1 MRIRFALLVLPFTGL
16 LAASSLGGYH
26 LLKKIPVPG
35 DGSKDY
41 LTIDEGARR
50 LYVSHGTQVNVIDLD
65 SEQVVGKVSDL
76 KGVHGIAVAPKL
88 GRGFITNGLLNT
100 VTIFDLKTL
109 QHLDEVKASITPDGI
124 LYDEATGRVFALNK
138 HGDSVT
144 AIEAAD
150 GKVAGTIELNGDPE
164 SPVSDG
170 KGNVWVAL
178 EHWSTLVRIDGR
190 NLTVTGRW
198 PTGPSCDHPAPMA
211 IDRKQNRLFIGCGNE
226 VLAVA
231 DPDTGK
237 IITTLPIGPD
247 VDAVAFD
254 PSTGLIFSANDGTVT
269 VIHQDSVD
277 KYSVVETVK
286 TQPQAVTLAL
296 DPKTHRIYVSS
307 SELGPAPAP
316 TPVSAHPERPML
328 PGTFEVLVFG
338 K

>member
-1 MRIRFALLVLPFTGL
+1 MRMYRALLVLPFIGL
-16 LAASSLGGYH
+16 LAASGWGRYRMVEEIPGPGG
-26 LLKKIPVPG
+26 
-35 DGSKDY
+35 GSQGY
-41 LTIDEGARR
+41 LAVDEGARR
-50 LYVSHGTQVNVIDLD
+50 LYVSHGTQVDVIDLD

-109 QHLDEVKASITPDGI
+109 QHIGEVKASITPDGI
-124 LYDEATGRVFALNK
+124 LYDSATGRVFALNK
-138 HGDSVT
+138 HADSVT

-211 IDRKQNRLFIGCGNE
+211 IDRKG
-226 VLAVA
+226 
-231 DPDTGK
+231 
-237 IITTLPIGPD
+237 
-247 VDAVAFD
+247 
-254 PSTGLIFSANDGTVT
+254 
-269 VIHQDSVD
+269 
-277 KYSVVETVK
+277 
-286 TQPQAVTLAL
+286 
-296 DPKTHRIYVSS
+296 
-307 SELGPAPAP
+307 
-316 TPVSAHPERPML
+316 
-328 PGTFEVLVFG
+328 
-338 K
+338 